1 MTQNV
6 FPWLQTIRLHDF
18 TLKGTLSVHPSSMTE
33 ERNARQ
39 ADHSLYLVP
48 ALTASSSSR
57 VTFTAATP
65 LLSSPRTG
73 DHAGCPHRYN
83 DLHAPPSKC
92 HWMMNWR

>member
-1 MTQNV
+1 MVTND
-6 FPWLQTIRLHDF
+6 PPTRLHFEGNSISPPILHDRG
-18 TLKGTLSVHPSSMTE
+18 KE
-33 ERNARQ
+33 RQ